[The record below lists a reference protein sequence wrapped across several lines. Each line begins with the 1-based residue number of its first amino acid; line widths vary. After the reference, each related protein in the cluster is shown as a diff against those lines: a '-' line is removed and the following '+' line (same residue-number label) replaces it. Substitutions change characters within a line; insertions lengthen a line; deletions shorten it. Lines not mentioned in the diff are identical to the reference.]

1 MPGFKSSIGRLKG
14 SGRENPELGLIS
26 ATFPSFT
33 TSVMETTTTNYKL
46 ERWIAFLLGLL
57 FFIPFLAK

>member
-1 MPGFKSSIGRLKG
+1 MKRQKAFA
-14 SGRENPELGLIS
+14 RENPELGLIS
-26 ATFPSFT
+26 ATFSSFT
-33 TSVMETTTTNYKL
+33 TNVMETTTTNYKL